1 MAPKLSIITINF
13 NNEEGLN
20 RTLES
25 VINQSYTEFE
35 YIVIDGGSSDES
47 PNLIKK
53 YSDKISFWVSEPDSG
68 IYNAMNKGIARANG
82 EYLLFLNSGDVL
94 LNCKTLEENIEF
106 VRDFDLVYFNTF
118 LKDEEK
124 EFVKTY
130 SADLSIDYLI
140 NDTIPHQGTFIK
152 RSLFDT
158 VGLYDE
164 TLRIVSDWKF
174 FLLALI
180 RYNCTYKKI
189 EKTLSVFYLGGIS
202 SKAENK
208 YLNDYERKKVL
219 ETEFPMIKYL
229 HEKHQKINKYYSA
242 LSHQIKDYK
251 LSRKYKIFRYFNLIK
266 KLP

>member
-1 MAPKLSIITINF
+1 MLKLSIITINF
-13 NNEEGLN
+13 NDSEGLQ
-20 RTLES
+20 RTLKS

-152 RSLFDT
+152 KSLFSII
-158 VGLYDE
+158 GMYDE
-164 TLRIVSDWKF
+164 TFRIVSDWKF

-208 YLNDYERKKVL
+208 NLNDSERNKVL
-219 ETEFPMIKYL
+219 ETEFPMIKNLYEQNSRINNEYNSL
-229 HEKHQKINKYYSA
+229 INK
-242 LSHQIKDYK
+242 LKDYK
-251 LSRKYKIFRYFNLIK
+251 LSRKYRLLKYF
-266 KLP
+266 KLVNALP